1 MLCHDD
7 VLRSGADSFAV
18 LIPTSLV
25 DATFQELIV
34 VVEISKAVVTEGMTR
49 LAVAINAPMGHLG
62 VVLPILFC
70 VQARKA
76 GCFA

>member
-18 LIPTSLV
+18 LIPTSFV

-34 VVEISKAVVTEGMTR
+34 VVEMSKAVVTEGVTI
-49 LAVAINAPMGHLG
+49 LAVAINALMGHLG
-62 VVLPILFC
+62 VALPILLR

-76 GCFA
+76 G